1 MDKKIAACVEALCE
15 KGCRSVRADIAA
27 LEKGKVLPE
36 TKGLDR
42 ATRLKVLKELK
53 AIMAVYGDTCRLP

>member
-1 MDKKIAACVEALCE
+1 MEKKIAACVEAICG
-15 KGCRSVRADIAA
+15 KGCRAVRADILA
-27 LEKGKVLPE
+27 LENGQVLQE

-42 ATRLKVLKELK
+42 ENRRKVLKELK

>member
-1 MDKKIAACVEALCE
+1 MDKEIATCVEALCE

-27 LEKGKVLPE
+27 LEKGRLLPE
-36 TKGLDR
+36 TKGMDS
-42 ATRLKVLKELK
+42 ATRRKVLKELK